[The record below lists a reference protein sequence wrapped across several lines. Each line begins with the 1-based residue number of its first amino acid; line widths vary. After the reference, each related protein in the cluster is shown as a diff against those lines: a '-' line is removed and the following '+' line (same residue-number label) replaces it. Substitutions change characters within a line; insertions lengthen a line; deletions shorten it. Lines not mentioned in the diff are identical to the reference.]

1 MKDMENN
8 INKIIKSLS
17 NTKISSNSIV
27 SVKSMNQNIELLP
40 NLNNLC
46 QDLFNISDLSRDN
59 NEDNI
64 KKCLINNG
72 FTEVKL
78 NNKNKTLLKK
88 IIHKTVPDDNINSL
102 KQKLFIN
109 NYSFIHQPFGIQS
122 NPDFVINILDKKI
135 LLSIEAK
142 SNKSCTPM
150 YNNGIPD
157 ARKNYLNCF
166 TSRKCNQTTM
176 YFSEDILSKEEYN
189 IIEDG
194 YRKSKLI
201 EAETNRLLREYSLS
215 HNRGINLYL
224 RKSSTHTV
232 GDNPNVN
239 SNYFTH
245 PDRQRC
251 EENVRKYF
259 NDLNNLIHTK

>member
-1 MKDMENN
+1 MNMEHNLN
-8 INKIIKSLS
+8 DIIKSLS

-27 SVKSMNQNIELLP
+27 SVKSMNLNIRQLP

-46 QDLFNISDLSRDN
+46 QDLFNISDLDKDN
-59 NEDNI
+59 NEENI
-64 KKCLINNG
+64 KNCLINNG

-78 NNKNKTLLKK
+78 NNENKTLLKK
-88 IIHKTVPDDNINSL
+88 IIHRTIPYDNIEIV
-102 KQKLFIN
+102 KEKLN
-109 NYSFIHQPFGIQS
+109 MVNYSFIHQPFGIQS

-176 YFSEDILSKEEYN
+176 YFSSDILSKEEYD
-189 IIEDG
+189 IIESG
-194 YRKSKLI
+194 YKKSKLI

-215 HNRGINLYL
+215 TNRGINLYL

-232 GDNPNVN
+232 GNDSKIN

-251 EENVRKYF
+251 EDNVKTYF
-259 NDLNNLIHTK
+259 NDLNNLIHMD